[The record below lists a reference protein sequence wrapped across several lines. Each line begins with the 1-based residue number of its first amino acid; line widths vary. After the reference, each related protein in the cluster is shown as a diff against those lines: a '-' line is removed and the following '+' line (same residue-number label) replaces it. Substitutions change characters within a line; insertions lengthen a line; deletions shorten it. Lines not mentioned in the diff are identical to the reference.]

1 LHCHPLVGPVLS
13 KQDYRYAFGV
23 TNINSLLKEQKML
36 SYANMAID
44 AIQSGKS
51 SWVNTFIKEESVS
64 KPMQQ
69 FITAQSTFTKQ
80 VVKSLW
86 DISGA
91 VAGDVF
97 KSKK

>member
-1 LHCHPLVGPVLS
+1 
-13 KQDYRYAFGV
+13 
-23 TNINSLLKEQKML
+23 ML

-51 SWVNTFIKEESVS
+51 SWVNTFIKNESVS
-64 KPMQQ
+64 KPMQE
-69 FITAQSTFTKQ
+69 FISAQSAYTKQ
-80 VVKSLW
+80 VFKTLW
-86 DISGA
+86 EVSGT